1 LEIKGTQ
8 EVDVLMAGAGGGAY
22 PAAFRLA
29 RAGMT
34 VVMVDPKGVMS
45 GNCLAEGCVPSKAV
59 REVAH
64 ERARQLRFGK
74 YGLPGSFGVD
84 YGKVVAHKDRVQRM
98 RYDQHV
104 VELSREPNIR
114 LVKGR
119 VRFFD
124 AHTVIVEGEKGEDR
138 YRARFILV
146 ATGSDIVVPP
156 VPGAEHCLTS
166 RDLFALSP
174 TLTTLPT
181 SLGIIGGGYIGL
193 ETATMLG
200 ALGCRTTLFEQGPRV
215 LSGMDG
221 EMVGELVSLLDPSIE
236 ILTEVHVR
244 EIRKAERGYEVLFR
258 HGSEGETRTLFF
270 GQVMMATGRRPVIPE
285 GLAALG
291 VEVSRKGL
299 VVDPSL
305 RTTLPHLFAAGDVN
319 GIVPLF
325 HAAVR
330 QSLVAAHNILGGEA
344 ALDYFDPGP
353 VPTTVF
359 TLPEAA
365 YVGLVPETAKKKG
378 IPVLAGRYDFVE
390 DSRAQILGETGGGI
404 TLLFEP
410 GSLRLLG
417 GTIVGVDAGNLI
429 GEIGLALAGGL
440 TARDLASFADQHPM
454 ASEGIGKAARSL
466 F

>member
-1 LEIKGTQ
+1 MSGTR

-34 VVMVDPKGVMS
+34 VVMADPKGVMS

-64 ERARQLRFGK
+64 HRLRQARFGGF
-74 YGLPGSFGVD
+74 GLPGTLGVD
-84 YGKVVAHKDRVQRM
+84 YGKVVAHKDNVQRL
-98 RYDQHV
+98 RYDQHK
-104 VELSREPNIR
+104 VELSAEPKIR

-119 VRFFD
+119 VRFLD
-124 AHTVIVEGEKGEDR
+124 AHTVAVDGERGEDR

-146 ATGSDIVVPP
+146 ASGSDIVVPP
-156 VPGAEHCLTS
+156 LPGAEYCLTS

-174 TLTTLPT
+174 TLTTLPS

-193 ETATMLG
+193 ETASMLG
-200 ALGCRTTLFEQGPRV
+200 ALGSRVTLFEQGPRI

-221 EMVGELVSLLDPSIE
+221 EMVEELVSLLDPSIE

-244 EIRKAERGYEVLFR
+244 EVRKSSGGYDILFV
-258 HGSEGETRTLFF
+258 HGESGEIKTRTFER
-270 GQVMMATGRRPVIPE
+270 VMVAAGRRPVIPE
-285 GLAALG
+285 GLPALG
-291 VEVSRKGL
+291 VEVAKKGI
-299 VVDPSL
+299 VADPAM
-305 RTTLPHLFAAGDVN
+305 RTTLPHVYASGDVN
-319 GIVPLF
+319 GITPLF

-344 ALDYFDPGP
+344 SCDYFDPGP

-365 YVGLVPETAKKKG
+365 YVGLVPETARKRG
-378 IPVLAGRYDFVE
+378 IPFLSGRYDFAE

-417 GTIVGVDAGNLI
+417 GTIVGVDAANLI

-440 TARDLASFADQHPM
+440 TARDLAAYADQHPM
-454 ASEGIGKAARSL
+454 AAEGIGRAARSL